1 MNQLYDVIIV
11 GGGPAGLSA
20 AYSAWQNGAKKIV
33 VIERD
38 RELGGILQ
46 QCIHNGFGLHHFKEE
61 LTGPGYAHRCI
72 ELVADK
78 PEIETL
84 VDTMVLDVQNN
95 KTVIAVNPEKGLLKL
110 EGKTVILTMGC
121 RERTRGAIRIPGE
134 RPAGVFTAG
143 AAQRMV
149 NMEGYLPGHKI
160 VILGSGDIGLIMARR
175 MTLEGAHVHAVAE
188 VMPYSGGLT
197 RNIVQCLNDF
207 DIPLYL
213 SHTVSDIQGRDR
225 VERVVVSEVG
235 PDRRPIPGTEMTFD
249 CDTVLLSVG
258 LIPENELSR
267 GADIQMDP
275 RTNGPVV
282 YENMETSIP
291 GVFACGNV
299 LHVHDLVDF
308 VSMEAEEL
316 ADGAARYIKD
326 GALPDCGLAITGDGM
341 VGQLTPARFSGT
353 GNVTVSFRMRKPVRN
368 CTVELWQGDHL
379 VKQKKFPKALPAEM
393 IQIVLKPEE
402 LNEKDNL
409 EVRVVC

>member
-95 KTVIAVNPEKGLLKL
+95 KTVIAVNPKKGLLKL

-175 MTLEGAHVHAVAE
+175 MSLEGCKVQVNQNPRSRSAKLRIAE
-188 VMPYSGGLT
+188 K
-197 RNIVQCLNDF
+197 R
-207 DIPLYL
+207 
-213 SHTVSDIQGRDR
+213 
-225 VERVVVSEVG
+225 
-235 PDRRPIPGTEMTFD
+235 
-249 CDTVLLSVG
+249 
-258 LIPENELSR
+258 
-267 GADIQMDP
+267 
-275 RTNGPVV
+275 
-282 YENMETSIP
+282 
-291 GVFACGNV
+291 
-299 LHVHDLVDF
+299 
-308 VSMEAEEL
+308 
-316 ADGAARYIKD
+316 
-326 GALPDCGLAITGDGM
+326 
-341 VGQLTPARFSGT
+341 
-353 GNVTVSFRMRKPVRN
+353 
-368 CTVELWQGDHL
+368 
-379 VKQKKFPKALPAEM
+379 
-393 IQIVLKPEE
+393 
-402 LNEKDNL
+402 
-409 EVRVVC
+409 